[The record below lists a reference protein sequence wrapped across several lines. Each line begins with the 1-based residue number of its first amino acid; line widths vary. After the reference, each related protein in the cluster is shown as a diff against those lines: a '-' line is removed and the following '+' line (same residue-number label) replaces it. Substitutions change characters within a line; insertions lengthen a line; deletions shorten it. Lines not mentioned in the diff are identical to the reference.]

1 MIDISM
7 LDKFKDAY
15 LELLKQKA
23 GKVLDTDD
31 LYLAEDYSIV
41 EIIQRDI
48 INLNLTSNCFL
59 MQKNYEELAMQ
70 TALLRILTFLSG
82 LYSVFDQTKEDID
95 RQYIKNQPGMD
106 ASKYSLKYSEK
117 SIGYGIYQGGQMSP
131 YPGILGGFGGSVIS
145 EWTGM

>member
-59 MQKNYEELAMQ
+59 MQKNYDELAMQ